1 MNLAQLR
8 AFNAVAA
15 HGSFSAAAQSL
26 GITQPAVTQHIR
38 ALEDALGARLFHRRG
53 GMIELTSDA
62 RDLLPTVRQV
72 VLSVEDIGKRIDHGR
87 GLRAGYLS
95 LGLCAP
101 HVAMPIIARFRTD
114 FPGIR
119 LETRLSNSAS
129 LLEQIAQHQ
138 LDIAVATLDAPRA
151 DLFCEKLTEQRVL
164 ILVPAGHPLSAKKRI
179 KPAALKGQNFVLRE
193 SGSMTRHLLERA
205 LAAEKIS
212 LGETLVLSSREA
224 VKEAVAAGIGFGIV
238 LDKELGRDP
247 RIVGIE
253 LDAANCSAGEYLVA
267 QHDFVQ
273 LGALRSFITSAHAC
287 YPRPKAKERAE
298 AG

>member
-53 GMIELTSDA
+53 GSVELTSDA

-72 VLSVEDIGKRIDHGR
+72 VLSVEDIDRRIEHGR

-129 LLEQIAQHQ
+129 LLEQVAQHQ
-138 LDIAVATLDAPRA
+138 LDIAVATLDAPRS
-151 DLFCEKLTEQRVL
+151 DLFCEKITEQRVL
-164 ILVPAGHPLSAKKRI
+164 IVVPKDHALGARKRI
-179 KPAALKGQNFVLRE
+179 KPAALAGQAFVLRE
-193 SGSMTRHLLERA
+193 QGSMTRHLLERA
-205 LAAEKIS
+205 LAAAKVK

-238 LDKELGRDP
+238 LDKELGHDP
-247 RIVGIE
+247 RLAGIE
-253 LDAANCSAGEYLVA
+253 LDADNCTAGEYLVA
-267 QHDFVQ
+267 QHDFVE
-273 LGALRSFITSAHAC
+273 LGSLRSFIQSARAC
-287 YPRPKAKERAE
+287 YARPKARERVIAD
-298 AG
+298 